1 MVIRLIQLQIHN
13 QKLSFKWRKNLYM
26 LKRFILKLIQLK
38 LKFQFQ
44 HMKIRPNMVF
54 LISLEILEMS
64 TQQLDSQS
72 LQAIKPSP
80 SIHKIILQSNNLITL
95 LLNRC
100 IPASKT
106 LISMLLKTN
115 KTTLLLLCLH
125 KVTR

>member
-1 MVIRLIQLQIHN
+1 
-13 QKLSFKWRKNLYM
+13 
-26 LKRFILKLIQLK
+26 
-38 LKFQFQ
+38 
-44 HMKIRPNMVF
+44 MKIRPNMVF